1 MAEQKNTIVI
11 LIPGF
16 AKDEQ
21 DVNCLP
27 MQQSFMLAL
36 KNTHPDVQFRILS
49 FEYPHHQR
57 PYRWNGIPVT
67 PLGGRNRGGF
77 WRLLLRR
84 KAMAAL
90 HDWRKKEHI
99 SGLISFWTG
108 FTAGVCTDFGRR
120 HNIPHLNW
128 IMGQDARPG
137 NRYALRKKYRAD
149 ELVALSD
156 SLQERY
162 ERSYGIRPV
171 HIVTPGIVNMLLTP
185 DPSARSLRIIGA
197 GSLIPLKRFDLFI
210 EVIAEVRKKI
220 PLLEAAIYGDG
231 PLRETLQQQIIR
243 TGMQDVIRLEG
254 EVSHDSLLHHMRQSR
269 VLLHPSSFE
278 GFSGVCLEARS
289 AGIPVISYCQP
300 MKEEMPGWYTAPDK
314 QSMIQMLVT
323 ELLLP
328 QEHVPFEWHTMDDTA
343 KEIMRILFTGHNASS
358 APASLSTV

>member
-1 MAEQKNTIVI
+1 MAEQKNTIII

-27 MQQSFMLAL
+27 MQQSFILAL
-36 KNTHPDVQFRILS
+36 KRTNPDAQLRILA
-49 FEYPHHQR
+49 FEYPHHQQ
-57 PYRWNGIPVT
+57 PYEWHGIPVI
-67 PLGGRNRGGF
+67 PLGGRNRGGL
-77 WRLLLRR
+77 WRSLLYR
-84 KAMAAL
+84 KAVAVL
-90 HDWRKKEHI
+90 QEIRKKENI
-99 SGLISFWTG
+99 SGLLSIWTG
-108 FTAGVCTDFGRR
+108 FTAGVATRFGRKY
-120 HNIPHLNW
+120 NIPHLNW

-137 NRYALRKKYRAD
+137 NKYALRNNYRAD
-149 ELVALSD
+149 ELIALSD

-162 ERSYGIRPV
+162 ERSYGIRPAYV
-171 HIVTPGIVNMLLTP
+171 VTPGITVMQDPP
-185 DPSARSLRIIGA
+185 DPAQQSLRIIGA

-210 EVIAEVRKKI
+210 DVITEVRKKI
-220 PLLEAAIYGDG
+220 PMLEAAIYGNG
-231 PLRETLQQQIIR
+231 PLRETLQQQIVR
-243 TGMQDVIRLEG
+243 AGMQDVIRLEG
-254 EVSHDSLLHHMRQSR
+254 EVSHETLLQHMQQSR

-323 ELLLP
+323 ELVLP
-328 QEHVPFEWHTMDDTA
+328 QEPVPLEWHTMDDTA
-343 KEIMRILFTGHNASS
+343 KEIMRILLTHHNASS